1 MYPESRPPIK
11 GLMPSELEADHDI
24 LIPRISRPSARLRSP
39 CNMRGM
45 IMRNVFLALF
55 VLALLAGPSMAAPLP
70 DPEGTKAED
79 SSSNEDLVVGEA
91 MC

>member
-1 MYPESRPPIK
+1 
-11 GLMPSELEADHDI
+11 
-24 LIPRISRPSARLRSP
+24 
-39 CNMRGM
+39 M